1 MPLSRAALYAQ
12 GESLHVSV
20 WPGGLHNTFDL
31 PSFIAKESRSYV
43 IAVSALMRPQDFPD
57 DMRHLEE
64 MLSTG
69 KEFFANGGTAIC
81 GPDGKFIVEPVVG
94 REALIIAELDH
105 ALVRGER
112 QNFDLA
118 GHYSRPDVTKLLV
131 DRRRQSTVEFIDPPL
146 S

>member
-1 MPLSRAALYAQ
+1 
-12 GESLHVSV
+12 
-20 WPGGLHNTFDL
+20 L

-105 ALVRGER
+105 ALVRGE
-112 QNFDLA
+112 
-118 GHYSRPDVTKLLV
+118 
-131 DRRRQSTVEFIDPPL
+131 
-146 S
+146 